1 MARKVFISVL
11 GAGLY
16 GKCKYVDGE
25 FSSQHTFFVQ
35 TATLEYLNVKQWS
48 KNDVGIFLLTDFAKK
63 SNWDK
68 SITQRRNNIIQQ
80 DIVYKGLEKDIE
92 DLELPIQIVPVDIP
106 DGNNEAEIWEIFTK
120 TFKELNNDDELYFDV
135 THAFRFLPMLIL
147 VLCNYA
153 KFLKKVT
160 VKSITYGNYE
170 ARNKKV
176 EPNEAP
182 IINLLPLTKLQD
194 WTYAAGTYLDS
205 GNVNKLVEMSGAN
218 YADFAE
224 KLKETIADFHTCR
237 GISVIESSHI
247 KQIKV
252 LMDSIDTSD
261 LPPLK
266 FVFDEIKVD
275 FKKYDDVMNVKNGYE
290 SAKWCYKN
298 QLYQQAITILIETVI
313 SDICISEKL
322 DWKRRKN
329 RDIASNALFIVANNL
344 SEKGWLIVSNTE
356 DKDKYKA
363 DYLTMVETDPSS
375 LDSIDEKVKY
385 KSKYYSELVLYR
397 QLVASERVK
406 SLVELS
412 TMIKD
417 VRDDIDHAGMRDG
430 ARSFAEIETK
440 LDEIFLKLNKIPLC
454 S

>member
-16 GKCKYVDGE
+16 GKCKYVDGD
-25 FSSQHTFFVQ
+25 FASQNTFFVQ
-35 TATLEYLNVKQWS
+35 TATLEYLNVKQWG
-48 KNDVGIFLLTDFAKK
+48 KDDVALFLLTDFAKK

-68 SITQRRNNIIQQ
+68 SITQRRNNVIQQ

-92 DLELPIQIVPVDIP
+92 DLELSIKIVPVDIP
-106 DGNNEAEIWEIFTK
+106 DGNNEKEIWEIFTK
-120 TFKELNNDDELYFDV
+120 TFNELKNGDELYFDV

-170 ARNKKV
+170 ARRKTV

-205 GNVNKLVEMSGAN
+205 GNVDKLVEMSGTN
-218 YADFAE
+218 YAGFAE

-237 GISVIESSHI
+237 GISVIESSNI
-247 KQIKV
+247 KQIKA
-252 LMDSIDTSD
+252 LMEAMDTSD

-266 FVFDEIKVD
+266 FVFDEIKAD
-275 FKKYDDVMNVKNGYE
+275 FNKYDDIMNVKNGYV

-313 SDICISEKL
+313 SDICISENL

-329 RDIASNALFIVANNL
+329 REIASNTLFIVANNL

-375 LDSIDEKVKY
+375 LDTIDEKIKY
-385 KSKYYSELVLYR
+385 KSKYYSELMLYR

-440 LDEIFLKLNKIPLC
+440 LDEIFLKLNTIPLC